1 MARHRPVTRGQR
13 HNPPPLRLC
22 TMKDTTGRNE
32 HNGEEQTEEDAPEVF
47 YTPEQRRL
55 IPKGLRIRAR
65 VAIRSYMRK
74 HGAAPSLPEAAPDGG
89 EEEED

>member
-1 MARHRPVTRGQR
+1 
-13 HNPPPLRLC
+13 
-22 TMKDTTGRNE
+22 MKDTTGKNE
-32 HNGEEQTEEDAPEVF
+32 HNREEQTGADAPEVS

-55 IPKGLRIRAR
+55 IRKGLRIWAR

-89 EEEED
+89 EEEA

>member
-1 MARHRPVTRGQR
+1 
-13 HNPPPLRLC
+13 
-22 TMKDTTGRNE
+22 MKDTTGRNE
-32 HNGEEQTEEDAPEVF
+32 HNGEEQTGEDAPEVS

-55 IPKGLRIRAR
+55 IRKGLRIWAR

-74 HGAAPSLPEAAPDGG
+74 HGAALSLPEAAPDGC